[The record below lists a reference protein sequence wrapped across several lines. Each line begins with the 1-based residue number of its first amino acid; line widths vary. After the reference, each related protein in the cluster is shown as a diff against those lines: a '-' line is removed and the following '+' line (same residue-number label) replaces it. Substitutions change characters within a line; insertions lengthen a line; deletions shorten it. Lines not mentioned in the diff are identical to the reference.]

1 MKEQKTK
8 PKKVVRKVKKSGV
21 VKLKPSF
28 KEPTKKEA
36 YEKHI
41 REATAKSQNKTNSSV
56 FRDIIDAI
64 IDTIKSKLRI
74 K

>member
-1 MKEQKTK
+1 MKEQKAK
-8 PKKVVRKVKKSGV
+8 PKKVIRKVKKSGV
-21 VKLKPSF
+21 VKLKPSL

-41 REATAKSQNKTNSSV
+41 REATVKSQNKTNTSV

-64 IDTIKSKLRI
+64 IDTIKDKLRI